1 MTSYS
6 IPNTGT
12 PAAEV
17 DVTSGLVLQQNG
29 AGYLGYA
36 ADGVGLANYAGTL
49 SRYLYDTGSQ
59 DHQVIY
65 TFEASGNTGNR
76 IIVGWVDASNYVY
89 IRNDGTGNR
98 RIYQRLAGVDSF
110 ITDQAPQNLGV
121 RYKLRKVGTT
131 ITLRLAS
138 DDSVLVTAT
147 CDASL
152 NGTQA
157 GIASSTV
164 DVLPRWLSNVIIQDN
179 ASEGGAPGVLSITE
193 AGSAITSG
201 SPSLAG
207 TPPSFALSVAEA
219 GSAITSDSP
228 SLAGT
233 PPSFALS
240 VAEAGSAIT
249 SGSPSLAFEP
259 APFVLSVAENGFAVA
274 SQSPGLTFEAPVVEI
289 LVGLDGVVMTSA
301 GVTLTGTIPVFGLS
315 ILTASLQLN
324 SNAVVVYAAISLLN
338 TGLAPH
344 VVPAGYSSFTVPK
357 TADPLQVPAGSLSAY
372 KVPLQ

>member
-201 SPSLAG
+201 SPSLA
-207 TPPSFALSVAEA
+207 
-219 GSAITSDSP
+219 
-228 SLAGT
+228 
-233 PPSFALS
+233 
-240 VAEAGSAIT
+240 
-249 SGSPSLAFEP
+249 FEP